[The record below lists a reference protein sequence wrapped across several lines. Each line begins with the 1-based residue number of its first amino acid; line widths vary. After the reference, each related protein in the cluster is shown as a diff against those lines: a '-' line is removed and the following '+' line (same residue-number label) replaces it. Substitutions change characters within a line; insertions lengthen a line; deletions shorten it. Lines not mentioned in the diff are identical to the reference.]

1 MTENTVGNAI
11 AVRDSGPEAI
21 VRQHREDLTGA
32 LPSHVKGDT
41 WMRLATGALRRDEN
55 LRRIATRNPGSL
67 MNALLECAR
76 LGHEP
81 ASKSFYL
88 VPFGNEIQGIEG
100 YRGVVDRIYRGDKIK
115 VVQVEIVYAN
125 DEFVWMP
132 GTVDTHQPPRWEGPQ
147 TVPYH
152 HADWFSDRGEV
163 KGAFSYGLFHDG
175 TPSRIVII
183 NRKYIDKVRKESK
196 GSEGPKSPWVKW
208 FDQMVLKTAA
218 HRLEPWVP
226 TSTEWRKT
234 EPPTATVTQIAPA
247 SAPAITAA
255 PADLP
260 DDEDEGPIE
269 GELLDEPGNTDWPA
283 AARPGGAA

>member
-1 MTENTVGNAI
+1 MTDNTVSTAI
-11 AVRDSGPEAI
+11 ATRDNGPEAL
-21 VRQHREDLTGA
+21 VRAHRDDLTGA
-32 LPSHVKGDT
+32 LPSHIKGDT

-100 YRGVVDRIYRGDKIK
+100 YRGVVERIYRANGVK
-115 VVQVEIVYAN
+115 VVHAEVVYEN
-125 DEFVWMP
+125 DVFVWLP

-147 TVPYH
+147 RVPFH
-152 HADWFSDRGEV
+152 MADWFSDRGDV

-175 TPSRIVII
+175 TPSRIVIL
-183 NRKYIDKVRKESK
+183 NRKYLDKVRAESK
-196 GSEGPKSPWVKW
+196 GSKSPTSPWVKW
-208 FDQMVLKTAA
+208 YDQMVLKTAA

-226 TSTEWRKT
+226 TSTEWRKD
-234 EPPTATVTQIAPA
+234 EPPTATVTQLSPTDAPQ
-247 SAPAITAA
+247 
-255 PADLP
+255 LP
-260 DDEDEGPIE
+260 SGMPDDGMDEDEGPIE
-269 GELLDEPGNTDWPA
+269 GELVDDEPARWPA
-283 AARPGGAA
+283 AAQPGGAA

>member
-1 MTENTVGNAI
+1 MTENTVGNAV
-11 AVRDSGPEAI
+11 AVRDDGPESM
-21 VRQHREDLTGA
+21 VRQYREDLTGA
-32 LPSHVKGDT
+32 LPSHIKGDT
-41 WMRLATGALRRDEN
+41 WMRLATGALRKDEN

-88 VPFGNEIQGIEG
+88 VPYGSEIQGIEG
-100 YRGVVDRIYRGDKIK
+100 YRGVVDRIYRGNRIK
-115 VVQVEIVYAN
+115 VVQVEIVYEN

-147 TVPYH
+147 QVPYH

-175 TPSRIVII
+175 TPSRIVIL
-183 NRKYIDKVRKESK
+183 NRKYIDKVRAESK
-196 GSEGPKSPWVKW
+196 GSKSPTSPWVKW

-226 TSTEWRKT
+226 TSTEWRKD
-234 EPPTATVTQIAPA
+234 EAPAATVTQLPVATPGVPQLPAPVQA
-247 SAPAITAA
+247 E
-255 PADLP
+255 DY
-260 DDEDEGPIE
+260 DDEGPIE
-269 GELLDEPGNTDWPA
+269 AEFVDDEPHASWPA
-283 AARPGGAA
+283 AAQPPA

>member
-1 MTENTVGNAI
+1 MTENTVGNAV

-21 VRQHREDLTGA
+21 VLQHREDLTGA
-32 LPSHVKGDT
+32 LPSHVKGET
-41 WMRLATGALRRDEN
+41 WMRLATGALRRDAK
-55 LRRIATRNPGSL
+55 LRQIAANNPGSL

-88 VPFGNEIQGIEG
+88 VPYGNEIQGIEG

-115 VVQVEIVYAN
+115 VVQVEIVYEN

-152 HADWFSDRGEV
+152 HADWFSDRGEM

-175 TPSRIVII
+175 TPSRIVIL
-183 NRKYIDKVRKESK
+183 NRKYVDKVRKESK
-196 GSEGPKSPWVKW
+196 GSNSPSSPWVKW

-226 TSTEWRKT
+226 TSTEWRKD
-234 EPPTATVTQIAPA
+234 EAPTATVTQVAPVT
-247 SAPAITAA
+247 SAPQLPA
-255 PADLP
+255 PGP
-260 DDEDEGPIE
+260 VEDDDEGPIE
-269 GELLDEPGNTDWPA
+269 GEFVDDEPGARDWPA
-283 AARPGGAA
+283 VTQPPA